1 MKRILQ
7 ELDTIREVIN
17 VYPRKRGQKM
27 ERRQSVL
34 SKLSDTQGQ
43 LISILKLKHK
53 KNSVLG

>member
-1 MKRILQ
+1 
-7 ELDTIREVIN
+7 
-17 VYPRKRGQKM
+17 M

-43 LISILKLKHK
+43 LISILKLKYK

>member
-43 LISILKLKHK
+43 LISILKLKYK